1 MTVEESI
8 IAILAVS
15 SIIWVSGW
23 VVRTLWRIGG
33 RNELQILADE
43 IEEFEEVRKDLFD

>member
-1 MTVEESI
+1 MTLEESI

-15 SIIWVSGW
+15 ITIWMGGW

-33 RNELQILADE
+33 RNEAQILADE
-43 IEEFEEVRKDLFD
+43 IAEVEKIKKDLFD